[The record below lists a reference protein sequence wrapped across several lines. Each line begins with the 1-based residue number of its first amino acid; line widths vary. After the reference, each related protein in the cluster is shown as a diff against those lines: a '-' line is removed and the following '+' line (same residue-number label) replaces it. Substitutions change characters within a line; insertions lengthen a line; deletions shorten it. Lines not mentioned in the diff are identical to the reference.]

1 MIVTHVAALLYNAV
15 NMTNEQI
22 LYTVADRL
30 ATITLNRPDKL
41 NAWTATMEREVRSAV
56 ERAEADD
63 AVRVIVLTGAGRGF
77 CAGAD
82 MSLLGGVAKQG
93 VTDQVRERA
102 LDKADAAPLEHIRA
116 DFQKKYSY
124 FLATK
129 KPVIAAING
138 PVVGLGLVIAL
149 YCDLRFASDAARFS
163 TVFARRGLIAE
174 YGMAWMLSL
183 IHI

>member
-1 MIVTHVAALLYNAV
+1 MPTLETIY
-15 NMTNEQI
+15 E
-22 LYTVADRL
+22 VADRL

-82 MSLLGGVAKQG
+82 MSLLGAVAKQG

-102 LDKADAAPLEHIRA
+102 LDKADAGQQEHIRA
-116 DFQKKYSY
+116 DFQ
-124 FLATK
+124 
-129 KPVIAAING
+129 
-138 PVVGLGLVIAL
+138 
-149 YCDLRFASDAARFS
+149 R
-163 TVFARRGLIAE
+163 
-174 YGMAWMLSL
+174 
-183 IHI
+183 